1 MKSNSMGSQVRRHT
15 GERERRRG
23 ERHEEST
30 HHTSRDVDRSDYH
43 RAESKKDHIRGSRA
57 LEKKPQKEHWR
68 ETKEYRSTK
77 DDKRSSEKNN
87 SHDKRYRP
95 VSPHSRRKG
104 GHRNSPIELTVK
116 GCRNTDSSSSSS
128 SDSESDRSIH
138 RNHENARKRRR
149 PREER
154 EDSYEELSRKKRQIE
169 SELSALLAEEAENDR
184 IHNERKKSNRNQ
196 EFHERVEDV
205 RPGRRIKQERVSDD
219 EHGNRNAHRNS
230 PKRTG
235 EKMEWGKK
243 SSADQKK
250 PVKDKEKP
258 NFGVSGKLAEDTNTY
273 NGVVI
278 KYNEPKEARKPKRR
292 WRLYPFKGE
301 TSLDFIPIHRQSA
314 YLFGRSRLIADI
326 PIDHPSCSK
335 QHAVLQYRLMN
346 YKRDDGTV
354 GRRLRP
360 YIIDLES
367 SNGTYVNNKKVEPRC
382 YVELLEKDIIKFG
395 YSSREY
401 VILHDQSKDES
412 LDDDVTESP

>member
-1 MKSNSMGSQVRRHT
+1 MGSQVRRHT
-15 GERERRRG
+15 SEKERRFTDR
-23 ERHEEST
+23 
-30 HHTSRDVDRSDYH
+30 RDDRIHYSLRDADRSDYH
-43 RAESKKDHIRGSRA
+43 RSENKKEPSKSSR
-57 LEKKPQKEHWR
+57 LQEKKPQKEHWR
-68 ETKEYRSTK
+68 ETRDYRSVK
-77 DDKRSSEKNN
+77 DDKRTLEKRSTHERRN
-87 SHDKRYRP
+87 RQI
-95 VSPHSRRKG
+95 SPHLARREG
-104 GHRNSPIELTVK
+104 THRNSPIELTTK
-116 GCRNTDSSSSSS
+116 GCRNTDSSSSSA
-128 SDSESDRSIH
+128 SESDHSAYKSY
-138 RNHENARKRRR
+138 ENRRKRRLH
-149 PREER
+149 REER

-169 SELSALLAEEAENDR
+169 SELSALLAEEENNR
-184 IHNERKKSNRNQ
+184 IHNEKKKSNRNQ
-196 EFHERVEDV
+196 EFRERVEDF
-205 RPGRRIKQERVSDD
+205 RSDRRIKEERVSDD
-219 EHGNRNAHRNS
+219 ERGSRNARRNS

-258 NFGVSGKLAEDTNTY
+258 NFAVSGKLAEDTNTF

-314 YLFGRSRLIADI
+314 YLLGRSRLIADI

-335 QHAVLQYRLMN
+335 QHAVLQYRLMD
-346 YKRDDGTV
+346 YKKDDGTV

-360 YIIDLES
+360 YIIDLDS
-367 SNGTYVNNKKVEPRC
+367 SNGTFVNNKKIEPRR

-412 LDDDVTESP
+412 LDDDVIESL